1 MTARIM
7 SAQPHDGGMTTVL
20 SRARRYAGA
29 LRWYWRGMTGADAYE
44 RYVEHL
50 QRTHPDAPVPTV
62 AQFWRDKYDDMER
75 NPTTRCC

>member
-1 MTARIM
+1 MADVMAR
-7 SAQPHDGGMTTVL
+7 ALAG
-20 SRARRYAGA
+20 ARA

-50 QRTHPDAPVPTV
+50 RRTHPDAPVPSV
-62 AQFWRDKYDDMER
+62 AQFWADKYAEQER